1 MLAIIQNI
9 QDDEERAFVEQ
20 IYEKYEGQMYLISMK
35 YLHDHHEAQDCVHDT
50 IRNII
55 EAVERFKTAK
65 DMKYLERLIIISCRN
80 CAINRLNEKIYRNKH
95 EESLEKYNYEED
107 VYETV
112 EIPDYNSAV
121 DKLYISEQNC
131 DALHDAINK
140 LDDKYRDVVL
150 YKSLGFD
157 DHYIAKAMNISD
169 DLVRKRY
176 SRAKK
181 QLWEM
186 GGKDLYVE

>member
-9 QDDEERAFVEQ
+9 EDDEDRAFVD
-20 IYEKYEGQMYLISMK
+20 IIYKKYEKKLYIISKK
-35 YLHDHHEAQDCVHDT
+35 YLCDHHEAQDCVHDT
-50 IRNII
+50 VKKII
-55 EAVERFKTAK
+55 ETVERFKNARDAK
-65 DMKYLERLIIISCRN
+65 HLENLVTITCRN
-80 CAINRLNEKIYRNKH
+80 CAINRFNERKYRNKH
-95 EESLEKYNYEED
+95 EMPLEMYNYEMGE
-107 VYETV
+107 YETI
-112 EIPDYNSAV
+112 EIPDYDSAV
-121 DKLYISEQNC
+121 DKLFISEQNC

-186 GGKDLYVE
+186 GGNDLYVE